1 MATGLAVRRPRFA
14 ARNSLLDHEPRAR
27 QLGSRARSGLN
38 RARGRGEHDLRG
50 GKLVHEPY
58 IGDGSRG
65 RFSRRSKSSW
75 QERIERHIT
84 GVPDRRRRQGRTVD
98 RTLGGR
104 RLLTSCA
111 LRAPLATVANNRTG
125 KRGCP
130 EKQLN
135 KTERTELRD
144 TKKADAENRGAVRR
158 TGDTHSALA

>member
-1 MATGLAVRRPRFA
+1 MTSAVASSFM
-14 ARNSLLDHEPRAR
+14 S
-27 QLGSRARSGLN
+27 Q
-38 RARGRGEHDLRG
+38 
-50 GKLVHEPY
+50 Y

-75 QERIERHIT
+75 QERHIT
-84 GVPDRRRRQGRTVD
+84 GVLTDGEQGRTVD

-158 TGDTHSALA
+158 AGDTHSALA